1 MEFASRTAVT
11 GDMSQI
17 VDELC
22 IDAEKDFDI
31 GLLFISAQLDE
42 HIRDIER
49 AVADRL
55 PVSHLLAC
63 SCAGII
69 GSEREVEGAPA
80 ASLFLAKLPGVRC
93 RTFHIEQEHI
103 EQLNSSE
110 DYYEMLEVYPNENS
124 VFVLIPDP
132 YQIDLNTFLEGMNE
146 AYAGRPLVGGLASGS
161 TQANGNVLI
170 VNGEV
175 HNRGMIGMALC
186 GDIHIDTIVSQGC
199 KPIGETYIVTKADKN
214 IIYEVAGKTFLDI
227 LRQVFLD
234 LNETERQLMQQ
245 ALLVGIAMDEY
256 THDFGRG
263 DFLVRPVIGIDQES
277 GAVGIGDRIRAG
289 QTIQLHLRDVK
300 TAAED
305 LTELLKKFKK
315 KRPSDNR
322 GALVFSC
329 NGRGEGLFGEPDH
342 DITLIQKHL
351 GPIPAAGFFCAG
363 EIGPIGGKNFIHG
376 FTDSIVVFSSD

>member
-1 MEFASRTAVT
+1 MEILSRTAV
-11 GDMSQI
+11 GGQASDI
-17 VDELC
+17 IEKLCVDGGQQN
-22 IDAEKDFDI
+22 DI
-31 GLLFISAQLDE
+31 GILFISAQLNE
-42 HIRDIER
+42 QVRDIEH
-49 AVADRL
+49 AVRDRL
-55 PVSHLLAC
+55 GIGHLLTC
-63 SCAGII
+63 TCAGVI
-69 GSEREVEGAPA
+69 GSEMEVEQKPA
-80 ASLFLAKLPGVRC
+80 ASLFLARLPGVRC
-93 RTFHIEQEHI
+93 RAFHIEQQHV
-103 EQLNSSE
+103 EQLKDAK
-110 DYYEMLEVYPNENS
+110 DYYEMFDVYPDEGP
-124 VFVLIPDP
+124 VFMLIPDP
-132 YQIDLNTFLEGMNE
+132 YQIDLNTLIEGMNE

-161 TQANGNVLI
+161 TQANGNILI
-170 VNGEV
+170 VDGKV
-175 HNRGMIGMALC
+175 HTRGMIGLSLC

-277 GAVGIGDRIRAG
+277 GAVGIGDRIRTG

-315 KRPSDNR
+315 KHPADIR

-342 DITLIQKHL
+342 DIKLIQKHL
-351 GPIPAAGFFCAG
+351 GPVPAAGFFCAG

-376 FTDSIVVFSSD
+376 FTDSIVVFSSG